1 MNIMNIHQSLCMAG
15 RLPVFTSRLCSGKR
29 LLCYTAQKSSKSDA
43 KTVQSPSEDPSKVR
57 DNNQE
62 SKPKVTRSVAQADE
76 ELRERLEQMSGEGG
90 ASGIEYE
97 DGKPTAMKRS
107 VRNNM
112 FRYI

>member
-1 MNIMNIHQSLCMAG
+1 VDLSKARNDS
-15 RLPVFTSRLCSGKR
+15 
-29 LLCYTAQKSSKSDA
+29 QK
-43 KTVQSPSEDPSKVR
+43 
-57 DNNQE
+57 
-62 SKPKVTRSVAQADE
+62 SKPKVTKSVAQSDE

-97 DGKPTAMKRS
+97 DGKPNAMKRS